1 MRPPLLSIAAGFVL
15 AVATTVGAQ
24 DAVGPVPPR
33 PPRPPATQPTPPA
46 PPVGPVTPSREI
58 DALENTLGSLIKDN
72 AAGKV
77 WKGADAARLSQFME
91 RVEDLTGDIHA
102 IAVGPVTPRPA
113 SPPPSKPGAT
123 PPPKPPNPKP
133 SQKAFEDSLNG
144 LLDAVQDARRN
155 PAATLPAD
163 DARDLR
169 GVIDVLSKGQLR

>member
-1 MRPPLLSIAAGFVL
+1 MRPRFVIIAACFAL
-15 AVATTVGAQ
+15 AVATTAGAQ
-24 DAVGPVPPR
+24 GSGSRGLP
-33 PPRPPATQPTPPA
+33 PTPPVPQPPA
-46 PPVGPVTPSREI
+46 PETPVGPAPPSRQI
-58 DALENTLGSLIKDN
+58 DTLESALGSLIKDN
-72 AAGKV
+72 AAGKI
-77 WKGADAARLSQFME
+77 WKGADAAGLAQFMAQID
-91 RVEDLTGDIHA
+91 DLKGDIHA

-123 PPPKPPNPKP
+123 PPPKPPGPKP